1 MTNRELY
8 FEEINRHNKYMTKTL
23 ILQCLCAVNG
33 FESTIELYN
42 KFDSECQNTETFF
55 YYREMIKKGYPFQY
69 LVKSVQF
76 YAMSLFIDG
85 RVLIPRPETEELVYK
100 TIERVGV
107 TFPQDKK
114 LSIIDLG
121 TGSGC
126 IALAMK
132 KQFPTASVDAL
143 DNSDGALEVA
153 EINAKH
159 QNLRINLIKGDMLE
173 PSTLT
178 KKYDV
183 IISNPPYIGK
193 ESEADPNVRKYEP
206 HDALFA
212 DPAIKYYKAILENY
226 APNIHVGTLLA
237 FEISPKIKKELINL
251 IKIMLP
257 TSHYWVEKDI
267 YRKTRFLF
275 IDVNDPVIDIEHI
288 NKTLDEHNVIC
299 FPTETVMGLGI
310 VAGDK
315 VAFENLKDLKGRDE
329 DKPFTLML
337 SNKKDI
343 GKYARIN
350 EAAKIIID
358 EYMPGPITLLLPLTR
373 GSLNKFVNNTK
384 VIGVR
389 VPGHK
394 VAIELLEAVSKPMFV
409 TSANKSGEKPATKVK
424 DVKTIFGDSLF
435 YVEGDAEGNKPSI
448 VLDLTSDTIK
458 VVREGDRELLK
469 EIKARIGQ

>member
-8 FEEINRHNKYMTKTL
+8 FEEIGKHDKYMTKTL

-69 LVKSVQF
+69 LVKAVQF
-76 YAMSLFIDG
+76 YAMALFIDE

-100 TIERVGV
+100 TIERVGI
-107 TFPQDKK
+107 TFPEDKK
-114 LSIIDLG
+114 LSILDLG

-143 DNSDGALEVA
+143 DISSAAIEVA
-153 EINAKH
+153 QINAKKLGL
-159 QNLRINLIKGDMLE
+159 NISLINGDMLQ

-183 IISNPPYIGK
+183 IVSNPPYIGK
-193 ESEADPNVRKYEP
+193 ESEADSNVRKHEP
-206 HDALFA
+206 HEALFA

-226 APNIHVGTLLA
+226 AVNIHVGTLLA

-251 IKIMLP
+251 VKIMLP
-257 TSHYWVEKDI
+257 TSRYWVEKDI
-267 YRKTRFLF
+267 YHKTRFLF
-275 IDVNDPVIDIEHI
+275 VDVNDPVIDIEGI
-288 NKTLDEHNVIC
+288 NKTLEEHNIVC

-310 VAGDK
+310 CAGDK
-315 VAFENLKDLKGRDE
+315 QAYDNLVALKGRED

-337 SNKKDI
+337 WNKKDI
-343 GKYARIN
+343 SKYAKIN
-350 EAAKIIID
+350 DTAKIIIN
-358 EYMPGPITLLLPLTR
+358 EYMPGPITLLLPLKKA
-373 GSLNKFVNNTK
+373 SLNKFVNNTK

-424 DVKTIFGDSLF
+424 GAKEIFGDSLF

-448 VLDLTSDTIK
+448 VLDVTSDTIK
-458 VVREGDRELLK
+458 VVREGDKELLK